1 MQIEARYSASGESTR
16 TDSMGMRQ
24 MQSRVFS
31 SAAEQYI
38 LLKSPPASGKSRALM
53 FTALEKLNKSHVH
66 RVVVTVPER
75 TIGASF
81 RSQPLTQHGFHS
93 DWLLLPEHDLCSAES
108 EAGKTK
114 RLEAFLTSGLGVLV
128 CTHSTLR
135 RVFQKLGAEVFD
147 GCLVAI
153 DEFHHV
159 SSSDDSQ
166 LGLAVKALIKR
177 GNAHIFAMTGSYFR
191 GDSEPI
197 LTVEDEEKFKKI
209 TYNYYEQLDGY
220 THLKKIEIGMRFYRG
235 TYLESIAEVYNPNRR
250 TIIHI
255 PSVNSGESTK
265 EKHFEVASILDSI
278 GEYIETNPDTG
289 VIKLKSH
296 ASQSLLRVVDLVNDN
311 PDDRYRSIQ
320 FLRGLSG
327 GADVDLIIALGMAK
341 EGFDWPGCE
350 VAITVGYRS
359 SMTELVQIIGRTTR
373 DFPGKNIAT
382 FTNFVAEPLVAQ
394 DELSTGSNNIFKAI
408 AASLLMEDVLAP
420 KAGFLENRSKPVSV
434 LLKDVRVK
442 GFVPPVSDKVKE
454 ILDNDLVDLRAKV
467 FQDERYAKAS
477 LGAIPAET
485 LNTALTPKIIRE
497 FYPQLTNDEI
507 TSLSQAFLVTNALR
521 DSATVEKDGGKFLKI
536 GRSFVLVEDLDLD
549 LIASV
554 NPFQDAFEVISR
566 ELDTEVLREI
576 QDLIRSSRSDLT
588 RELADEIWPRV
599 NEWFSRFGI
608 EPQYDS
614 ADPQERLL
622 ADVLSHMRQRHRRIR
637 EPEASDDK
645 G

>member
-1 MQIEARYSASGESTR
+1 MQIEARYSASGESTK
-16 TDSMGMRQ
+16 TDSLGMRP
-24 MQSRVFS
+24 MQSRVFRWS
-31 SAAEQYI
+31 AEQYI

-53 FTALEKLNKSHVH
+53 FTALEKLKQSQVK
-66 RVVVTVPER
+66 RVVVSVPER
-75 TIGASF
+75 TIGSSF
-81 RSQPLTQHGFHS
+81 RSQLLTKQGFHS
-93 DWLLLPEHDLCSAES
+93 DWLLLPELDLCSAES

-114 RLEAFLTSGLGVLV
+114 RLEAFLTSGLGVTV

-135 RVFQKLGAEVFD
+135 RVFQKTGAELFD

-159 SSSDDSQ
+159 SSSEDSQ
-166 LGLAVKALIKR
+166 LGLAVRALIER
-177 GNAHIFAMTGSYFR
+177 GNSHIFAMTGSYFR
-191 GDSEPI
+191 GDAEPI
-197 LTVEDEEKFKKI
+197 LKFEDEEKFKKI

-220 THLKKIEIGMRFYRG
+220 NHLKKIEIGMRFYRG
-235 TYLESIAEVYNPNRR
+235 TYLESIAEVYDPDRR

-255 PSVNSGESTK
+255 PSINSGESTK

-278 GEYIETNPDTG
+278 GDYIETDDVTG
-289 VIKLKSH
+289 VITIKSH
-296 ASQSLLRVVDLVNDN
+296 TNQRLLRVVDLVNDN

-320 FLRGLSG
+320 FLRDLNN

-382 FTNFVAEPLVAQ
+382 FINFVAEPLVAQ
-394 DELSTGSNNIFKAI
+394 DELSTGSNNVFKAI

-442 GFVPPVSDKVKE
+442 GFVPPESDAVKD

-477 LGAIPAET
+477 LGAVPAET
-485 LNTALTPKIIRE
+485 LNSVLTPKIIRE
-497 FYPQLTNDEI
+497 FYPQLTKEEI
-507 TSLSQAFLVTNALR
+507 SSLSQAFVVTNALR
-521 DSATVEKDGGKFLKI
+521 GSAAVDRDGGKFLKI

-554 NPFQDAFEVISR
+554 NPFNDAFEVISR
-566 ELDTEVLREI
+566 ELDTHVLREI

-588 RELADEIWPRV
+588 KELADELWPRV
-599 NEWFSRFGI
+599 NEWFSRFGH
-608 EPQYDS
+608 EPQYES

-622 ADVLSHMRQRHRRIR
+622 AEVLSHMRQRQRRR
-637 EPEASDDK
+637 KELGAGHDK

>member
-1 MQIEARYSASGESTR
+1 MQIEARYSASGESTK
-16 TDSMGMRQ
+16 TDSLGMRP

-31 SAAEQYI
+31 LSAEQYI

-53 FTALEKLNKSHVH
+53 FTALEKLKQSQVK
-66 RVVVTVPER
+66 RVVVSVPER
-75 TIGASF
+75 TIGSSF
-81 RSQPLTQHGFHS
+81 RSQQLTQQGFHS
-93 DWLLLPEHDLCSAES
+93 DWILLPEHDLCSAES

-114 RLEAFLTSGLGVLV
+114 RLEAFLTSGVGILV

-135 RVFQKLGAEVFD
+135 RVFHKVGAGLFD

-166 LGLAVKALIKR
+166 LGLAVRAMIER
-177 GNAHIFAMTGSYFR
+177 GNSHVFAMTGSYFR

-197 LTVEDEEKFKKI
+197 LTVEDEDKFKKI

-220 THLKKIEIGMRFYRG
+220 AHLKKIEIGMRFYRG
-235 TYLESIAEVYNPNRR
+235 TYLESIAQVYDPSRR

-278 GEYIETNPDTG
+278 GDYIKTDPGTG
-289 VIKLKSH
+289 VITIRSH
-296 ASQSLLRVVDLVNDN
+296 TNQGTLRVIDLVNDN

-320 FLRGLSG
+320 FLRGLSNG
-327 GADVDLIIALGMAK
+327 NDVDLIIALGMAK

-350 VAITVGYRS
+350 MAITVGYRS

-373 DFPGKNIAT
+373 DSPGKNLAT
-382 FTNFVAEPLVAQ
+382 FINFVAEPLVAQ
-394 DELSTGSNNIFKAI
+394 EELSTGSNNIFKAI
-408 AASLLMEDVLAP
+408 AASLLMEDVLSP

-434 LLKDVRVK
+434 LLKDIRLK
-442 GFVPPVSDKVKE
+442 GFTPSASEKVND

-477 LGAIPAET
+477 LGGIPTET
-485 LNTALTPKIIRE
+485 LNSTLTPKIIRE

-507 TSLSQAFLVTNALR
+507 SSLSQAFLVTNALR
-521 DSATVEKDGGKFLKI
+521 GSAVVEKDGGKFLKI
-536 GRSFVLVEDLDLD
+536 GRSFVLVEDLELD

-554 NPFQDAFEVISR
+554 NPFNDAFEVISR
-566 ELDTEVLREI
+566 ELDTQVLREI
-576 QDLIRSSRSDLT
+576 QDLIRSSKSDLT
-588 RELADEIWPRV
+588 KELADELWPSV
-599 NEWFSRFGI
+599 NEWFSRFDS
-608 EPQYDS
+608 EPQYES

-622 ADVLSHMRQRHRRIR
+622 ADVLSHMRQRHRRLR
-637 EPEASDDK
+637 DSEVGNDK